1 MRCCL
6 LSILILLCSTAYT
19 QTYPGFDTIGDPAIV
34 LQKLYAALAKNPANA
49 ALNCQ
54 AAERKIQVF
63 EWDSCIYYCN
73 KAIELLTKSGER
85 KLLIRALHAKGIA
98 QYYLDDK
105 FKAEDNWKQ
114 GLQLAIAENEYE
126 RITKMASNLGAVYL
140 DEVYLKRKNIQNFKI
155 ADSFFAIAYRQLQL
169 KDSLGSQ
176 QGLKTLRLMATSL
189 QFQKK
194 YDSANYY
201 YVKVINLSRG
211 KNEVA
216 YLGALSFYAESLSE
230 TGKHQQAIAIIK
242 EAADYIAVNPV
253 ATKDKNHIMH
263 VYATVLY
270 KAGDYEKAYRFI
282 DSSYY
287 LLADDY
293 QKVNAKAYSESE
305 SKFKNQLLQYQIEL
319 ERQKKNKLYY
329 LIAGVT
335 LLASALFLWLQSRSN
350 KRIAKEKARQK
361 QIAIDAFIEGE
372 EKEKA
377 RIGRELHDGIAQE
390 IVGVKLAMHQQNAD
404 AKLIE
409 ELTRISL
416 DIRNISHELMPQ
428 TLKEYGLKLAVED
441 ICQKILAPSGI
452 QYEVHSTLPDERMAG
467 KIEITLY
474 RIFQELVHNIIK
486 HSRATEVL
494 VQLRKMNNH
503 ILLVVEDNGKG
514 MTEEKKNGIGI
525 SNLKSRVQ
533 LLDGNLQYD
542 SSENE
547 GTTAIVRVPV

>member
-1 MRCCL
+1 MRCLIVLLLL
-6 LSILILLCSTAYT
+6 LSAGVAAQTNT
-19 QTYPGFDTIGDPAIV
+19 QYDTISNPTVA
-34 LQKLYAALAKNPANA
+34 LQKLYPALSKNSTDAD
-49 ALNCQ
+49 LNFLI
-54 AAERKIQVF
+54 AERKVQLY

-73 KAIELLTKSGER
+73 KAIETLVKTPNKKILL
-85 KLLIRALHAKGIA
+85 RALHTKGIA

-105 FKAEDNWKQ
+105 LKAEANWRQ
-114 GLQLAIAENEYE
+114 GLQLALEENDYD
-126 RITKMASNLGAVYL
+126 RITRLASNLGAVYL
-140 DEVYLKRKNIQNFKI
+140 DDVYRKRKNIQNFII

-201 YVKVINLSRG
+201 YQKVITLSKG
-211 KNEVA
+211 KSEAA

-230 TGKHQQAIAIIK
+230 TGKHQQAIAVIK
-242 EAADYIAVNPV
+242 EAADYITSNPV

-263 VYATVLY
+263 VYAGVLY
-270 KAGDYEKAYRFI
+270 KAGDFEKAYRYI
-282 DSSYY
+282 DSAYY

-305 SKFKNQLLQYQIEL
+305 SKFKNEILQYQVTAEQ
-319 ERQKKNKLYY
+319 QKKNRLYY
-329 LIAGVT
+329 IVAGLVLLIALVMV
-335 LLASALFLWLQSRSN
+335 WLQNSN
-350 KRIAKEKARQK
+350 NKKIAREKARQK

-390 IVGVKLAMHQQNAD
+390 IVAVKLAMQQKNSDPAMVN
-404 AKLIE
+404 

-428 TLKEYGLKLAVED
+428 TLKEFGLKLAIED

-452 QYEVHSTLPDERMAG
+452 HYEVDSNLPKERMPN

-474 RIFQELVHNIIK
+474 RVFQELVHNIIK
-486 HSRATEVL
+486 HSKATEVL
-494 VQLRKMNNH
+494 VQLRKMSNH
-503 ILLVVEDNGKG
+503 ILLVVEDNGRG
-514 MTEEKKNGIGI
+514 MTAEKNNGIGI

>member
-1 MRCCL
+1 MRLPL
-6 LSILILLCSTAYT
+6 LFLLFFIAAITKAQSYT
-19 QTYPGFDTIGDPAIV
+19 QYDTIADPAIA
-34 LQKLYAALAKNPANA
+34 LQKLYAVIVKNPANA
-49 ALNCQ
+49 EINCQ
-54 AAERKIQVF
+54 IAERKIQVF

-73 KAIELLTKSGER
+73 KAIELLTKSEER
-85 KLLIRALHAKGIA
+85 KLLTRALHAKGIA

-105 FKAEDNWKQ
+105 FKAEENWRK
-114 GLQLAIAENEYE
+114 GLQLAIQENEYE
-126 RITKMASNLGAVYL
+126 RITKLASNLGAVYL
-140 DEVYLKRKNIQNFKI
+140 DDVYRKRKNIQNFKI
-155 ADSFFAIAYRQLQL
+155 ADSFFAIAYHHLQL

-194 YDSANYY
+194 YDSANQY
-201 YVKVINLSRG
+201 YVKVINISRG

-230 TGKHQQAIAIIK
+230 TGEYEQAIKVIK
-242 EAADYIAVNPV
+242 EAADYIAINPV

-270 KAGDYEKAYRFI
+270 KAGEYEKAYRFV
-282 DSSYY
+282 DSAYY
-287 LLADDY
+287 ILADDY

-305 SKFKNQLLQYQIEL
+305 SKFKNQLLQYQVEL
-319 ERQKKNKLYY
+319 ERQKKNRLYY
-329 LIAGVT
+329 LIGGVL
-335 LLASALFLWLQSRSN
+335 LLASVLFLWLQSRTN

-404 AKLIE
+404 AKLID

-452 QYEVHSTLPDERMAG
+452 QYEVHSTLPDERMAN

-486 HSRATEVL
+486 HSKATEVL
-494 VQLRKMNNH
+494 VQLRKINNH
-503 ILLVVEDNGKG
+503 ILLMVEDNG
-514 MTEEKKNGIGI
+514 
-525 SNLKSRVQ
+525 
-533 LLDGNLQYD
+533 
-542 SSENE
+542 
-547 GTTAIVRVPV
+547 

>member
-1 MRCCL
+1 MRLPL
-6 LSILILLCSTAYT
+6 LFLLFFIAAITKAQSYT
-19 QTYPGFDTIGDPAIV
+19 QYDTIADPAIA
-34 LQKLYAALAKNPANA
+34 LQKLYAVIVKNPANA
-49 ALNCQ
+49 EINCQ
-54 AAERKIQVF
+54 IAERKIQVF

-73 KAIELLTKSGER
+73 KAIELLTKSEER
-85 KLLIRALHAKGIA
+85 KLLTRALHAKGIA

-105 FKAEDNWKQ
+105 FTAEENWRK
-114 GLQLAIAENEYE
+114 GLQLAIQENEYE
-126 RITKMASNLGAVYL
+126 RITKLASNLGAVYL
-140 DEVYLKRKNIQNFKI
+140 DDVYRKRKNIQNFKI
-155 ADSFFAIAYRQLQL
+155 ADSFFAIAYHYLQL

-194 YDSANYY
+194 YDSANQY
-201 YVKVINLSRG
+201 YVKVINISRG

-230 TGKHQQAIAIIK
+230 TGEYEQAIKVIK
-242 EAADYIAVNPV
+242 EAADYIAINPV

-263 VYATVLY
+263 IYATVLY
-270 KAGDYEKAYRFI
+270 KAGDYEKAYRFV
-282 DSSYY
+282 DSAYY
-287 LLADDY
+287 ILADDY

-305 SKFKNQLLQYQIEL
+305 SKFKNQLLQYQVEL
-319 ERQKKNKLYY
+319 ERQKKNRLYY
-329 LIAGVT
+329 LIGGVL
-335 LLASALFLWLQSRSN
+335 LLASVLFLLLQSRTN

-390 IVGVKLAMHQQNAD
+390 IVAVKLAMQQKNT
-404 AKLIE
+404 E
-409 ELTRISL
+409 PVMVNELTRISL

-428 TLKEYGLKLAVED
+428 TLKEFGLKLAIED

-452 QYEVHSTLPDERMAG
+452 QYEVHSTLPDERMAN

-486 HSRATEVL
+486 HSKATEVL

-503 ILLVVEDNGKG
+503 ILLMVEDNGKG